1 MQFEEFCATL
11 APEEAAALRAG
22 MELNY
27 RQAEHIIECRHYR
40 CTCGLREVE
49 AEYRDLSAKC
59 HPRSVRSSQATP
71 RTARAYANIEQ
82 ERLRLKLELFRRL

>member
-1 MQFEEFCATL
+1 MQFEQFCATL
-11 APEEAAALRAG
+11 PPEQEAALRAG

-59 HPRSVRSSQATP
+59 HPRSVRSSEAPP
-71 RTARAYANIEQ
+71 RTARAFANVEQ
-82 ERLRLKLELFRRL
+82 ERSRLRLELLRRL